1 MGSGCAWVTQMTDD
15 LDRLVLDFLRQ
26 LNHNVLEHFEFN
38 EKLPSK
44 NNLTKTMSCQLYYV
58 CGFFFFLVTVSLDHM
73 WHVRNIRSSIIAG
86 YSKSV
91 HDHVHVSL
99 VLRCRGEAVRRGI
112 FLGRSVL
119 TAQTGWNWRRK

>member
-58 CGFFFFLVTVSLDHM
+58 CGFFFFF
-73 WHVRNIRSSIIAG
+73 G
-86 YSKSV
+86 YSKFGS
-91 HDHVHVSL
+91 HVACAKHTIEHY
-99 VLRCRGEAVRRGI
+99 CRV
-112 FLGRSVL
+112 
-119 TAQTGWNWRRK
+119 Q